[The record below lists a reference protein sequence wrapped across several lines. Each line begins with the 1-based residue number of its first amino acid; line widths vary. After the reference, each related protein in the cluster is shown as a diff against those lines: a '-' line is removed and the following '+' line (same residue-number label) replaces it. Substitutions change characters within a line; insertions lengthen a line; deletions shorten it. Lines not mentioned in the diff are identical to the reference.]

1 MTDFSFDIVG
11 FDLDGTLVDS
21 SGDLAAAVN
30 VMLASDGRRTL
41 SVADIVGMTGG
52 GVARLVTLALE
63 ATGGATASEIVHLTG
78 VMLASYQANIAVLTR
93 PYPGAVAAV
102 ETLRAHGVR
111 TAIVTNKLA
120 GLAEKLLA
128 TLRLRH
134 LFDTLIGGDT
144 MGTGRQKPDPA
155 MLHEMVRRLGAGSG
169 QSRAVFVGDTMFDV
183 DAARAAGL
191 PVVVVDFGR
200 EPVARFGADAV
211 IDRFDAL
218 IPTLERLA

>member
-30 VMLASDGRRTL
+30 AMLASDGRPTL
-41 SVADIVGMTGG
+41 GVPQIVAMTGG
-52 GVARLVTLALE
+52 GVARLVRLALE
-63 ATGGATASEIVHLTG
+63 ATGGAAPEEVTRLQA
-78 VMLASYQANIAVLTR
+78 VMLASYAANIAVLTR
-93 PYPGAVAAV
+93 PYPGAVAAI
-102 ETLRAHGVR
+102 EALRARGVR

-120 GLAEKLLA
+120 GLSEKLLA
-128 TLRLRH
+128 ELGLRH

-144 MGTGRQKPDPA
+144 MAAGQQKPNPA
-155 MLHEMVRRLGAGSG
+155 PLYEMVRRLGDTSARH
-169 QSRAVFVGDTMFDV
+169 RAAFVGDTMFDV
-183 DAARAAGL
+183 TAARNAGL

-200 EPVARFGADAV
+200 EPVEGFGADAV
-211 IDRFDAL
+211 IDHYDAL